1 MKLIIERKGSSN
13 GEISSRNIITH
24 AKPKLK
30 LLEQVREE
38 LRANHYSRKTEEAY
52 ISWIKRYILFH
63 SRRHPSEMGVEEIKV
78 FISNL
83 ATNHHVSSSTQNQ
96 ALQGVLYLYKN
107 VLKKEVG
114 WIEDIKHVSRVKH
127 LPFVLT
133 KDEVNKILSHLEG
146 IPLLISKLLY
156 GSGMRLSEC
165 LRLRVQDI
173 DLDYRTITVRD
184 GKGEKDRITILPDKI
199 TAELKQHIQ
208 RVKNLFMKDRTKW
221 IIDKNFFHKQQ
232 LNWQRSIRHN

>member
-1 MKLIIERKGSSN
+1 MILERKGSSN
-13 GEISSRNIITH
+13 GEISNRNIITY

-63 SRRHPSEMGVEEIKV
+63 SRRHPSEIGAEEIKV

-107 VLKKEVG
+107 VFKKEVG
-114 WIEDIKHVSRVKH
+114 WIEDIKQATRVKR
-127 LPFVLT
+127 LPVVFS
-133 KDEVNKILSHLEG
+133 KREVMQVFEYLSG
-146 IPLLISKLLY
+146 VPKLIVSLLY
-156 GSGMRLSEC
+156 GGG
-165 LRLRVQDI
+165 LRLNEALSLRIKDI
-173 DLDYRTITVRD
+173 DFDYQQIVIRD
-184 GKGEKDRITILPDKI
+184 RKGGKR
-199 TAELKQHIQ
+199 
-208 RVKNLFMKDRTKW
+208 
-221 IIDKNFFHKQQ
+221 
-232 LNWQRSIRHN
+232 